1 MDPNF
6 ITSAD
11 WSDIGDFLLGLLF
24 IPGLAIL
31 FALSILVAHG
41 IIPSLV
47 ASGHLPQDYEKARP
61 VFYTIGLASLL
72 GVIAY
77 VAFVAINADNSFG
90 EVWSR
95 WWI

>member
-6 ITSAD
+6 ITRAD

-24 IPGLAIL
+24 IPGLAIV
-31 FALSILVAHG
+31 FAFSILTAHA

-47 ASGHLPQDYEKARP
+47 ASGHIPEDFQKTRP
-61 VFYTIGLASLL
+61 VFYAIGFAALL
-72 GVIAY
+72 GVISY
-77 VAFVAINADNSFG
+77 IVFVGITADDSFG

-95 WWI
+95 WWV